1 MLSSDHA
8 VLAWGLLSQNLTRWT
23 NVDWRYI
30 SRYERLTPA
39 EQTSL
44 ALRIEAAWRGRGA
57 DRTRLSRL
65 FTERLT
71 DRLPNPQRC
80 QAEGHLYALYGA
92 DAIPL
97 LLDISDHALRNL
109 DQFVLSGKF
118 TPTWAEIERWCDT
131 NGVLIP
137 QQQASAKSMIGKE

>member
-30 SRYERLTPA
+30 SQYERLTPA
-39 EQTSL
+39 EQTAL
-44 ALRIEAAWRGRGA
+44 AMRVEAAWRGRGA

-97 LLDISDHALRNL
+97 LLDISDHTLRNL

-118 TPTWAEIERWCDT
+118 TPTWSEVERWCDT
-131 NGVLIP
+131 NGVIIP
-137 QQQASAKSMIGKE
+137 QQQASAKSLIGKE

>member
-1 MLSSDHA
+1 MLSSDQA
-8 VLAWGLLSQNLTRWT
+8 ALSWGLLYQNLTRWT
-23 NVDWRYI
+23 SIDWRFI
-30 SRYERLTPA
+30 SRYERLTPV

-65 FTERLT
+65 FVERLA
-71 DRLPNPQRC
+71 DRLPNTQRC
-80 QAEGHLYALYGA
+80 QAEGHVYAIYGA
-92 DAIPL
+92 QAIPL
-97 LLDISDHALRNL
+97 LLDIDDHALRGL

-118 TPTWAEIERWCDT
+118 VPTWPEIERWCDT

-137 QQQASAKSMIGKE
+137 LEQISAKSMIGKE